1 MRKRINAASVTIAQ
15 KYSSFEKSL
24 LHATLAPFLLSDMT
38 MFADAPRAGL
48 IRRLAAMLYDWL
60 ILAAL
65 WMMAMALALVFVA
78 ILNAS
83 GVISL
88 AQYADHADFIAQH
101 KIWFQLYSIAW
112 FIWFYLYFWAKG
124 GQTIGMRAWRMLLL
138 QQNGQPITLKHATLR
153 MLTSLFG
160 LGNLW
165 LWLRWGKGLALQD
178 QLSNTQVVLLTKE
191 QSKQLNLHKQ
201 AR

>member
-1 MRKRINAASVTIAQ
+1 
-15 KYSSFEKSL
+15 
-24 LHATLAPFLLSDMT
+24 

-48 IRRLAAMLYDWL
+48 FRRLAAMLYDGL

-65 WMMAMALALVFVA
+65 WMMAMALALLFVA

-83 GVISL
+83 GLISL
-88 AQYADHADFIAQH
+88 AAYADHADFITQH
-101 KIWFQLYSIAW
+101 KIWFQLYSVVW
-112 FIWFYLYFWAKG
+112 FIWFYLYFWVKG
-124 GQTIGMRAWRMLLL
+124 GQTIGMRAWRMLLV
-138 QQNGQPITLKHATLR
+138 QQNGHPITLKQASLR

-178 QLSNTQVVLLTKE
+178 QLSNTQVIVLSKE
-191 QSKQLNLHKQ
+191 QSKQLNLHKR

>member
-1 MRKRINAASVTIAQ
+1 
-15 KYSSFEKSL
+15 
-24 LHATLAPFLLSDMT
+24 

-65 WMMAMALALVFVA
+65 WMLAMAVALIAVA
-78 ILNAS
+78 LLNAT
-83 GVISL
+83 GLISL
-88 AQYADHADFIAQH
+88 AAYTDHADFIARH
-101 KIWFQLYSIAW
+101 KIWFQLYSAGC
-112 FIWFYLYFWAKG
+112 FIWFYLYFWVKG
-124 GQTIGMRAWRMLLL
+124 GQTIGMRAWRMLLV
-138 QQNGQPITLKHATLR
+138 QQNGQPLTLKQATLR
-153 MLTSLFG
+153 LLTALFG

-178 QLSNTQVVLLTKE
+178 QLTGSKVIILTKE
-191 QSKQLNLHKQ
+191 QSQQLNLHKT

>member
-1 MRKRINAASVTIAQ
+1 M
-15 KYSSFEKSL
+15 
-24 LHATLAPFLLSDMT
+24 LHLRGFLLADNT

-65 WMMAMALALVFVA
+65 WMAAMMLALLLVTL
-78 ILNAS
+78 LNS
-83 GVISL
+83 IGIISL
-88 AQYADHADFIAQH
+88 ANYTDHADFIAQH
-101 KIWFQLYSIAW
+101 KIWFQLYSLLW
-112 FIWFYLYFWAKG
+112 FFWFYLYFWYKG
-124 GQTIGMRAWRMLLL
+124 GQTLGMRAWRLLL
-138 QQNGQPITLKHATLR
+138 VQQNGAAISFKQGLLR
-153 MLTSLFG
+153 ALAALLG

-178 QLSNTQVVLLTKE
+178 QLTNTQIIVLTKE
-191 QSKQLNLHKQ
+191 QSKLLNLHKA